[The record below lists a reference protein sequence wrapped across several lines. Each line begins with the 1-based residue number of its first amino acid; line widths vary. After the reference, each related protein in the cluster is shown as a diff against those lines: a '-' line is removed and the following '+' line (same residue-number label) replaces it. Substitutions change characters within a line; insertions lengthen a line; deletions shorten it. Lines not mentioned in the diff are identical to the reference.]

1 MIMSESSN
9 QEFDQD
15 KEVNTNANGQNN
27 TISQTVDAQTAFPPP
42 PREGFFNER
51 KEPEPAKRGSG
62 GCFWI
67 IILGLFAT
75 FLTVIITVGV
85 VIAGAVSSFQSSLGE
100 FREAGGAGSSFQES
114 VVSGDGSS
122 HNKIALINIK
132 GIITN
137 QEIGGFGSASN
148 ASAPQINKR
157 LKHILNDHSVKA
169 LIVRI
174 ESPGGEVTASDEIYH
189 MIMKIKQERNIP
201 VVASMGSLAASGGYY
216 IACGCDKIVAHKM
229 TTTGSIGVIIQTYK
243 YYDMF
248 QKIGLKG
255 EAYTSGPMKAMLSG
269 DRPTTEEEVDVV
281 SDLVMIVYDDF
292 VRIVAE
298 GRPDLSVEDIK
309 SSELGDGRVFLGS
322 QAYENGLVDQLG
334 YFDDAVKLAAE
345 MAGLNNYKVVSLN
358 TPFTLAHI
366 FGQVEEK
373 SSNLK
378 IQFPGDGG
386 FKLEKG
392 RIYLLPPEFADAQ

>member
-1 MIMSESSN
+1 MSESSN
-9 QEFDQD
+9 QEIDQD
-15 KEVNTNANGQNN
+15 KEVNTNANGQDN
-27 TISQTVDAQTAFPPP
+27 TISQTVEEQTAFPPP

-51 KEPEPAKRGSG
+51 KEPEPAKRGFG
-62 GCFWI
+62 GCFWV

-100 FREAGGAGSSFQES
+100 FSEASGAGSSFQES
-114 VVSGDGSS
+114 VVSGDSSS

-137 QEIGGFGSASN
+137 QETGGLGSASN

-157 LKHILNDHSVKA
+157 LKHILDDYSVKA

-189 MIMKIKQERNIP
+189 MLMKIKQERNIP

-269 DRPTTEEEVDVV
+269 DRPTTEAEMDIV

-392 RIYLLPPEFADAQ
+392 RIYLLPPE

>member
-1 MIMSESSN
+1 MSESSS
-9 QEFDQD
+9 QEFDQGKEANMNAD
-15 KEVNTNANGQNN
+15 KQGN
-27 TISQTVDAQTAFPPP
+27 TISQTSEQQTAYPPP
-42 PREGFFNER
+42 PRDGFFNER
-51 KEPEPAKRGSG
+51 KEPESAKRGSG
-62 GCFWI
+62 GCFWLI
-67 IILGLFAT
+67 IFGLFAT

-85 VIAGAVSSFQSSLGE
+85 IIAGAVNSFKSSLGE
-100 FREAGGAGSSFQES
+100 FSEAGRGRSSFQES
-114 VVSGDGSS
+114 FVSGDGSS

-137 QEIGGFGSASN
+137 QEVGGFGSASN
-148 ASAPQINKR
+148 ASVPQINKR
-157 LKHILNDHSVKA
+157 LEHILHDPSVKA

-174 ESPGGEVTASDEIYH
+174 ESPGGEVTASDEVYN
-189 MIMKIKQERNIP
+189 MLMRIKRDRDIP
-201 VVASMGSLAASGGYY
+201 IVASMGSLAASGGYY
-216 IACGCDKIVAHKM
+216 IACGCDKIVAHRM

-243 YYDMF
+243 YYEMF
-248 QKIGLKG
+248 QKIGLRG

-269 DRPTTEEEVDVV
+269 DRATTVAEMDVV
-281 SDLVMIVYDDF
+281 RELVMNVYDDF

-298 GRPDLSVEDIK
+298 GRPNLSVEGIK
-309 SSELGDGRVFLGS
+309 SSVLGDGRVFLGS

-358 TPFTLAHI
+358 TPFTLAHM
-366 FGQVEEK
+366 FGQMEEK